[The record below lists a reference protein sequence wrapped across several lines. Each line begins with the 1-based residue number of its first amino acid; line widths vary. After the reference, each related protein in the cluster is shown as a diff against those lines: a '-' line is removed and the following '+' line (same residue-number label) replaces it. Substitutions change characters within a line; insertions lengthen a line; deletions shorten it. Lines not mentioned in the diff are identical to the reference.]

1 MYILKKNIVYT
12 RFDNKVR
19 ELAAAS
25 LLHTLLLNVTVVPK
39 VVSLGCYAH
48 VSSPL
53 PSFKADLE
61 LIFVAFK
68 AIIILDVNVEVSFFQ
83 GFFQRKEK
91 HGKLARR

>member
-39 VVSLGCYAH
+39 VVSLVCYAH
-48 VSSPL
+48 VSSSL
-53 PSFKADLE
+53 PSFKANLE